1 MVSYTAELT
10 RLNEQVVDIAK
21 RFENQKTLGFFV
33 FCKQIITS

>member
-21 RFENQKTLGFFV
+21 RFENQKTLG
-33 FCKQIITS
+33 

>member
-21 RFENQKTLGFFV
+21 RFENHKTLGFFV